1 MIYPENFESK
11 IGFDR
16 IRNQIAVLCITDGAR
31 EKLSGLHFST
41 SREEIVRLLEET
53 FEMRTILMLES
64 DFPESNY
71 VDTAL
76 FLKKAEV
83 TGAFLETGEILT
95 LRKGLTAAYELVRFF
110 GSDSGA
116 KYPRLRAL
124 SRDVQGFPEI
134 INHIDSIIDRFGK
147 VKDSASPELY
157 TVRRS
162 IRERE
167 GQISRRLQQI
177 MSQAQAAGLVD
188 ADASV
193 SIREGRA
200 VIPVSAANKRKI
212 KGFVHDESATGKT
225 VYIEPVEVV
234 EINNELKELEYEER
248 REVVRVLVRF
258 TEMLRPELPGI
269 AASGDYL
276 TTMDLIRAKARFAL
290 DNDCTMPIVEEGSSI
305 LLKTHD
311 TPCWRKPCAKRAK
324 VSFRSIWYSPRK
336 STFSLSR
343 GRMRAASRCA
353 SKLWAFC
360 NT

>member
-200 VIPVSAANKRKI
+200 VIPVSAEKKTKYKR
-212 KGFVHDESATGKT
+212 FQ
-225 VYIEPVEVV
+225 
-234 EINNELKELEYEER
+234 N
-248 REVVRVLVRF
+248 
-258 TEMLRPELPGI
+258 
-269 AASGDYL
+269 
-276 TTMDLIRAKARFAL
+276 
-290 DNDCTMPIVEEGSSI
+290 
-305 LLKTHD
+305 
-311 TPCWRKPCAKRAK
+311 
-324 VSFRSIWYSPRK
+324 
-336 STFSLSR
+336 
-343 GRMRAASRCA
+343 
-353 SKLWAFC
+353 
-360 NT
+360 

>member
-16 IRNQIAVLCITDGAR
+16 ICNQIAVLCITDGAR

-147 VKDSASPELY
+147 VKDSASPGTLHRPPLY
-157 TVRRS
+157 PR
-162 IRERE
+162 
-167 GQISRRLQQI
+167 
-177 MSQAQAAGLVD
+177 AGRTDFAPPATDHV
-188 ADASV
+188 AGT
-193 SIREGRA
+193 GR
-200 VIPVSAANKRKI
+200 
-212 KGFVHDESATGKT
+212 
-225 VYIEPVEVV
+225 
-234 EINNELKELEYEER
+234 
-248 REVVRVLVRF
+248 
-258 TEMLRPELPGI
+258 PGW
-269 AASGDYL
+269 S
-276 TTMDLIRAKARFAL
+276 
-290 DNDCTMPIVEEGSSI
+290 MPM
-305 LLKTHD
+305 H
-311 TPCWRKPCAKRAK
+311 R
-324 VSFRSIWYSPRK
+324 FRSVKDVP
-336 STFSLSR
+336 
-343 GRMRAASRCA
+343 
-353 SKLWAFC
+353 
-360 NT
+360 

>member
-31 EKLSGLHFST
+31 KKLSGLHFST

-124 SRDVQGFPEI
+124 SRDVQ
-134 INHIDSIIDRFGK
+134 
-147 VKDSASPELY
+147 
-157 TVRRS
+157 
-162 IRERE
+162 
-167 GQISRRLQQI
+167 
-177 MSQAQAAGLVD
+177 
-188 ADASV
+188 
-193 SIREGRA
+193 
-200 VIPVSAANKRKI
+200 
-212 KGFVHDESATGKT
+212 
-225 VYIEPVEVV
+225 
-234 EINNELKELEYEER
+234 
-248 REVVRVLVRF
+248 
-258 TEMLRPELPGI
+258 
-269 AASGDYL
+269 
-276 TTMDLIRAKARFAL
+276 
-290 DNDCTMPIVEEGSSI
+290 
-305 LLKTHD
+305 
-311 TPCWRKPCAKRAK
+311 
-324 VSFRSIWYSPRK
+324 
-336 STFSLSR
+336 
-343 GRMRAASRCA
+343 
-353 SKLWAFC
+353 
-360 NT
+360 

>member
-167 GQISRRLQQI
+167 GQISRRPATDHVARHRPPGWS
-177 MSQAQAAGLVD
+177 MPMH
-188 ADASV
+188 
-193 SIREGRA
+193 RFR
-200 VIPVSAANKRKI
+200 
-212 KGFVHDESATGKT
+212 FVKD
-225 VYIEPVEVV
+225 VP
-234 EINNELKELEYEER
+234 
-248 REVVRVLVRF
+248 
-258 TEMLRPELPGI
+258 
-269 AASGDYL
+269 
-276 TTMDLIRAKARFAL
+276 
-290 DNDCTMPIVEEGSSI
+290 
-305 LLKTHD
+305 
-311 TPCWRKPCAKRAK
+311 
-324 VSFRSIWYSPRK
+324 
-336 STFSLSR
+336 
-343 GRMRAASRCA
+343 
-353 SKLWAFC
+353 
-360 NT
+360 